1 MTPSMIMP
9 VTKRKTLG
17 QALVARGW
25 VTPQALDAAL
35 ERQRGEDRRQL
46 LGEMLVEQGLL
57 TEDQLCE
64 TLAEIHG
71 VPYAKVSPRICD
83 PKIIEVLPREF
94 IEKHGVLPMFLVHK
108 VLTVALAE
116 PSNLFLIEEIQQLTS
131 YTVQVVAST
140 PRDIAATLQA
150 HLPAANVFVIDDIID
165 EVRPEDFSLVET
177 QIEDIGNLKEVA
189 GHSPIIKLVNYLIY
203 NAVRDGASDI
213 HIEPDEKKTRVR
225 YRVDGRLFEKIC
237 PPHSMHPA
245 VISRIKIMA
254 GLDISERRLPQD
266 GGIHVLLEG
275 RPIDLRVSTMPEKW
289 GEKAVVRIIDNRN
302 IPVNLEKLGFSYDML
317 LSYKKVLEQ
326 PNGITLVTGP
336 TGSGKSTTLYASLAD
351 LHKPDIN
358 ICTVE
363 DPVEFNLSGVNQFQV
378 SDKIGFSFANAL
390 RSLLRQ
396 DPDVIMVG
404 EIRDAETARIA
415 IQAALTGHL
424 VLSTLHTND
433 APSSIIRLINMGIEP
448 YLIAASLRAVVAQ
461 RLVRKLCPACRESYE
476 PPVNVRHI
484 VEKTSGPFDV
494 LYRAKGCKKCRNT
507 GYSGRIGIYELL
519 VPDPEMLDVVVAGAS
534 IQKLRDL
541 CRDHHIATLRA
552 DGMIKVK
559 AGITTYEEI
568 LRATSL

>member
-1 MTPSMIMP
+1 MITP
-9 VTKRKTLG
+9 VTKRKSIG
-17 QALVARGW
+17 QILVGKGL
-25 VTPQALDAAL
+25 VTEAVLQAAL
-35 ERQRGEDRRQL
+35 EQQKAAGRHKL
-46 LGEMLVEQGLL
+46 LGELLVEQGLL
-57 TEDQLCE
+57 TEEQLCE
-64 TLAEIHG
+64 TLAEVYG
-71 VPYAKVSPRICD
+71 VPYAKVSPKICD
-83 PKIIEVLPREF
+83 PKVIEVLPREF
-94 IEKHGVLPMFLVHK
+94 IEKHGVLPMFLVNN

-116 PSNLFLIEEIQQLTS
+116 PSNLFLIEEIQQLTGH
-131 YTVQVVAST
+131 TVQIVAST
-140 PRDIAATLQA
+140 HRDIAATMQA
-150 HLPAANVFVIDDIID
+150 HLPAANVFVIDDIIE
-165 EVRPEDFSLVET
+165 EVRPEDFTLVES
-177 QIEDIGNLKEVA
+177 QIEDIGNLQEVA

-203 NAVRDGASDI
+203 NAVRDGASDV

-225 YRVDGRLFEKIC
+225 YRVDGRLFEKLC

-254 GLDISERRLPQD
+254 GLDIAERRLPQD

-302 IPVNLEKLGFSYDML
+302 IPVNLEKLGFAYDML
-317 LSYKKVLEQ
+317 TSYKKVLEQ

-336 TGSGKSTTLYASLAD
+336 TGSGKSTTLYASLSE

-378 SDKIGFSFANAL
+378 NEKIGFSFANAL

-404 EIRDAETARIA
+404 EIRDAETARIG

-433 APSSIIRLINMGIEP
+433 APSSIIRLVNMGIEP
-448 YLIAASLRAVVAQ
+448 YLIAASLRAIVAQ
-461 RLVRKLCPACRESYE
+461 RLVRKLCPNCREQYE
-476 PPVNVRHI
+476 PPVNIRHI
-484 VEKTSGPFDV
+484 VEKSGGPFDY
-494 LYRAKGCKKCRNT
+494 LYRPKGCKKCRNS
-507 GYSGRIGIYELL
+507 GYAGRIGIYELL
-519 VPDPEMLDVVVAGAS
+519 VPDPEMLDAVVAGAT
-534 IQKLRDL
+534 IQKLRDM
-541 CRDHHIATLRA
+541 CKERNVGTLRA
-552 DGMIKVK
+552 DGLLKVK

-568 LRATSL
+568 LRATSS

>member
-1 MTPSMIMP
+1 M
-9 VTKRKTLG
+9 TKRKSIG
-17 QALVARGW
+17 QILVAKGL
-25 VTPQALDAAL
+25 VPQQVLDATL
-35 ERQRGEDRRQL
+35 ENQKTNGRHQL
-46 LGEMLVEQGLL
+46 LGEMLVEQGLI
-57 TEDQLCE
+57 TEEQLCE
-64 TLAEIHG
+64 TLAEVYG
-71 VPYAKVSPRICD
+71 VPYAKVSPKICD

-94 IEKHGVLPMFLVHK
+94 IEKHAVLPMFLVNN

-116 PSNLFLIEEIQQLTS
+116 PSNLFLIEEIQQLTGH
-131 YTVQVVAST
+131 TVQVVAST
-140 PRDIAATLQA
+140 PRDISATMQA
-150 HLPAANVFVIDDIID
+150 HLPAANVFVIDDIIE
-165 EVRPEDFSLVET
+165 EVRPEDFTLVET
-177 QIEDIGNLKEVA
+177 QMEEIGNLQEVA

-225 YRVDGRLFEKIC
+225 YRVDGRLYEKLC

-302 IPVNLEKLGFSYDML
+302 IPVNLEKLGFAYEMHAI
-317 LSYKKVLEQ
+317 YKKVLEQ

-363 DPVEFNLSGVNQFQV
+363 DPVEYNLTGVNQFQV
-378 SDKIGFSFANAL
+378 NDKIGFTFANAL

-404 EIRDAETARIA
+404 EIRDAETARIG

-448 YLIAASLRAVVAQ
+448 YLLAASLRAVVAQ
-461 RLVRKLCPACRESYE
+461 RLVRKLCVACREQYE
-476 PPVNVRHI
+476 PPVNIRHI
-484 VEKTSGPFDV
+484 VEKSAGPFDY
-494 LYRAKGCKKCRNT
+494 LYRPKGCKKCRNS
-507 GYSGRIGIYELL
+507 GYAGRIGIYELL
-519 VPDPEMLDVVVAGAS
+519 VPDPEMLDAVVNGAS
-534 IQKLRDL
+534 IQKLREL
-541 CRDHHIATLRA
+541 CKERNIGTLRA
-552 DGMIKVK
+552 DGMVKVK

>member
-1 MTPSMIMP
+1 MITPL
-9 VTKRKTLG
+9 TKRKSLG
-17 QALVARGW
+17 QVLVGKGL
-25 VTPQALDAAL
+25 VTQQILDATL
-35 ERQRGEDRRQL
+35 EQQRAGGRHQL
-46 LGEMLVEQGLL
+46 LGEMLLEQSLI
-57 TEDQLCE
+57 TEEQLCE
-64 TLAEIHG
+64 TLAEMHE
-71 VPYAKVSPRICD
+71 VPYAKVSPKICD
-83 PKIIEVLPREF
+83 PKVIEVLPREF
-94 IEKHGVLPMFLVHK
+94 IEKHGVLPMFLVNN

-116 PSNLFLIEEIQQLTS
+116 PSNLFLIEEIQQLTNF
-131 YTVQVVAST
+131 TVQVVAST
-140 PRDIAATLQA
+140 QHDISATMQA
-150 HLPAANVFVIDDIID
+150 HLPAANVFVIDDIIE
-165 EVRPEDFSLVET
+165 EVRPEDFTLVET
-177 QIEDIGNLKEVA
+177 QMEEIGNLKEVA

-225 YRVDGRLFEKIC
+225 YRLDGRLYERIC
-237 PPHSMHPA
+237 PPHSMHNA

-302 IPVNLEKLGFSYDML
+302 IPVNLEKLGFAYEML
-317 LSYKKVLEQ
+317 VTYKKVIEQ
-326 PNGITLVTGP
+326 PNGIILVTGP
-336 TGSGKSTTLYASLAD
+336 TGSGKSTTLYASLAE

-363 DPVEFNLSGVNQFQV
+363 DPVEYNLTGVNQFQV
-378 SDKIGFSFANAL
+378 NDKIGFTFANAL

-433 APSSIIRLINMGIEP
+433 APSSIIRLVNMGIEP
-448 YLIAASLRAVVAQ
+448 YLIAASLRAVIAQ
-461 RLVRKLCPACRESYE
+461 RLVRKLCPACREQYD
-476 PPVNVRHI
+476 PPVNIRHI
-484 VEKTSGPFDV
+484 VEKSSGPFDF
-494 LYRAKGCKKCRNT
+494 LYRARGCKKCRNS

-519 VPDPEMLDVVVAGAS
+519 VPDSEMLDAVVAGAS
-534 IQKLRDL
+534 IQKLREY
-541 CRDHHIATLRA
+541 CRDQHIGTLRA
-552 DGMIKVK
+552 DGMVKVK

>member
-1 MTPSMIMP
+1 MI
-9 VTKRKTLG
+9 TTAAKRKNIG
-17 QALVARGW
+17 QILLEKNLI
-25 VTPQALDAAL
+25 TQATLDAGL
-35 ERQRGEDRRQL
+35 EFQKAPGQHKL
-46 LGEMLVEQGLL
+46 LGEIFLEQGLIS
-57 TEDQLCE
+57 EEQLCE
-64 TLAEIHG
+64 TLAECNG
-71 VPYAKVSPRICD
+71 VPYAKVSPKICD
-83 PKIIEVLPREF
+83 PKVIEALPREF
-94 IEKHGVLPMFLVHK
+94 IEKHAVLPMFLVNG

-116 PSNLFLIEEIQQLTS
+116 PSNLFLVEEIQQLTGHA
-131 YTVQVVAST
+131 VQVVAST
-140 PRDIAATLQA
+140 QRDIANTMQA

-165 EVRPEDFSLVET
+165 DVRPEDFSVLES
-177 QIEDIGNLKEVA
+177 QIEDIGNLQEVA

-203 NAVRDGASDI
+203 SAAREGASDI

-237 PPHSMHPA
+237 PPHHMHPA
-245 VISRIKIMA
+245 LVSRVKIMA

-289 GEKAVVRIIDNRN
+289 GEKAVIRIIDNRN
-302 IPVNLEKLGFSYDML
+302 IPVNLEKLGFAYEML
-317 LSYKKVLEQ
+317 SGFKKILEQ
-326 PNGITLVTGP
+326 PNGIILVTGP
-336 TGSGKSTTLYASLAD
+336 TGSGKSTTLYASLSE

-378 SDKIGFSFANAL
+378 NEKIGFSFASAL

-433 APSSIIRLINMGIEP
+433 APSSIVRLVNMGIEP
-448 YLIAASLRAVVAQ
+448 YLLAASLRSVIAQ
-461 RLVRKLCPACRESYE
+461 RLVRKLCPACREAYD
-476 PPVNVRHI
+476 PPVNIRHV
-484 VEKTSGPFDV
+484 VEKATGPFDT

-507 GYSGRIGIYELL
+507 GFSGRLGIYELL
-519 VPDPEMLDVVVAGAS
+519 IPDPEMLDAISSGAS
-534 IQKLRDL
+534 MQKLREMCKL
-541 CRDHHIATLRA
+541 RHIGTLRA
-552 DGMIKVK
+552 DGLVKVK

-568 LRATSL
+568 LRATAL

>member
-1 MTPSMIMP
+1 MITPVMKRKSLGQIL
-9 VTKRKTLG
+9 VTKG
-17 QALVARGW
+17 LVTA
-25 VTPQALDAAL
+25 QALDATL
-35 ERQRGEDRRQL
+35 EQQKGSGRHQL
-46 LGEMLVEQGLL
+46 LGEMLIEQGII
-57 TEDQLCE
+57 TEEQLCE
-64 TLAEIHG
+64 TLSEMHD
-71 VPYAKVSPRICD
+71 VPYAKVSPKICD
-83 PKIIEVLPREF
+83 PKVIEVLPREF
-94 IEKHGVLPMFLVHK
+94 IEKHSVLPMFLVNN
-108 VLTVALAE
+108 VLTVALSE

-140 PRDIAATLQA
+140 QRDIAATLQA
-150 HLPAANVFVIDDIID
+150 HLPAANVFVIDDIIE
-165 EVRPEDFSLVET
+165 EVRPEDFAIVET
-177 QIEDIGNLKEVA
+177 QMEEIGNLKEVA

-302 IPVNLEKLGFSYDML
+302 IPVNLEKLGFAYDML
-317 LSYKKVLEQ
+317 VCYKKVLEQ

-336 TGSGKSTTLYASLAD
+336 TGSGKSTTLYASLSD

-378 SDKIGFSFANAL
+378 NDKINFTFANAL

-433 APSSIIRLINMGIEP
+433 APSSIIRLVNMGIEP

-461 RLVRKLCPACRESYE
+461 RLVRKLCPVCREQFE
-476 PPVNVRHI
+476 PPVNIRHI
-484 VEKTSGPFDV
+484 VEKSAGPFDY
-494 LYRAKGCKKCRNT
+494 LYRPKGCKKCRNS

-519 VPDPEMLDVVVAGAS
+519 VPDAQMLDAVVIGAS
-534 IQKLRDL
+534 IQKLREL
-541 CRDHHIATLRA
+541 CREQHIGTLRA
-552 DGMIKVK
+552 DGMVKVK

>member
-1 MTPSMIMP
+1 MI
-9 VTKRKTLG
+9 TTAAKRKTIGQILISKG
-17 QALVARGW
+17 LVSEQALEA
-25 VTPQALDAAL
+25 TL
-35 ERQRGEDRRQL
+35 EQQKGSGRHQL
-46 LGEMLVEQGLL
+46 LGEMLVEQGML
-57 TEDQLCE
+57 TEEQLCE
-64 TLAEIHG
+64 TLAEVYN
-71 VPYAKVSPRICD
+71 VPYAKVSPKICD
-83 PKIIEVLPREF
+83 PKVIEVLPREF
-94 IEKHGVLPMFLVHK
+94 IEKHCVLPMFLVNN
-108 VLTVALAE
+108 VLTVALGE

-140 PRDIAATLQA
+140 HRDISATMQA
-150 HLPAANVFVIDDIID
+150 HLPAANVFVIDDIIE

-177 QIEDIGNLKEVA
+177 QLEDIGNLKEVA

-203 NAVRDGASDI
+203 TAVRDGASDV

-225 YRVDGRLFEKIC
+225 YRVDGRLYEKIC

-245 VISRIKIMA
+245 VISRVKIMA

-275 RPIDLRVSTMPEKW
+275 RPIDLRVSTMAEKW
-289 GEKAVVRIIDNRN
+289 GEKAVIRIIDNRN
-302 IPVNLEKLGFSYDML
+302 IPVNLEKLGFAYEML
-317 LSYKKVLEQ
+317 ASYKKVLEQ

-351 LHKPDIN
+351 IHKPDIN

-363 DPVEFNLSGVNQFQV
+363 DPVEYNLTGINQFQV
-378 SDKIGFSFANAL
+378 NEKIGFSFATAL

-404 EIRDAETARIA
+404 EIRDADTARIA

-433 APSSIIRLINMGIEP
+433 APSSIIRLINMGIDP
-448 YLIAASLRAVVAQ
+448 YLIAASLRAIVAQ
-461 RLVRKLCPACRESYE
+461 RLVRKLCPACREQFD

-484 VEKTSGPFDV
+484 VEKSAGPFDY
-494 LYRAKGCKKCRNT
+494 LYRPKGCKKCRSS

-519 VPDPEMLDVVVAGAS
+519 VPDAEMLDAVVAGAT
-534 IQKLRDL
+534 IQRLREM
-541 CRDHHIATLRA
+541 CKERNVGTLRA
-552 DGMIKVK
+552 DGMLKVK

>member
-1 MTPSMIMP
+1 M
-9 VTKRKTLG
+9 TKRKSIG
-17 QALVARGW
+17 QILVAKGL
-25 VTPQALDAAL
+25 VPQQVLDATL
-35 ERQRGEDRRQL
+35 ENQKTNGRHQL
-46 LGEMLVEQGLL
+46 LGEMLVEQGLI
-57 TEDQLCE
+57 TEEQLCE
-64 TLAEIHG
+64 TLAEVYG
-71 VPYAKVSPRICD
+71 VPYAKVSPKICD

-94 IEKHGVLPMFLVHK
+94 IEKHAVLPMFLVNN

-116 PSNLFLIEEIQQLTS
+116 PSNLFLIEEIQQLTGH
-131 YTVQVVAST
+131 TVQVVAST
-140 PRDIAATLQA
+140 PRDISATMQA
-150 HLPAANVFVIDDIID
+150 HLPAANVFVIDDIIE
-165 EVRPEDFSLVET
+165 EVRPEDFTLVET
-177 QIEDIGNLKEVA
+177 QMEEIGNLQEVA

-225 YRVDGRLFEKIC
+225 YRVDGRLYEKLC

-302 IPVNLEKLGFSYDML
+302 IPVNLEKLGFAYEML
-317 LSYKKVLEQ
+317 AIYKKVLEQ

-363 DPVEFNLSGVNQFQV
+363 DPVEYNLTGVNQFQV
-378 SDKIGFSFANAL
+378 NDKIGFTFANAL

-404 EIRDAETARIA
+404 EIRDAETARIG

-448 YLIAASLRAVVAQ
+448 YLLAASLRAVVAQ
-461 RLVRKLCPACRESYE
+461 RLVRKLCVACREQYE
-476 PPVNVRHI
+476 PPVNIRHI
-484 VEKTSGPFDV
+484 VEKSAGPFDY
-494 LYRAKGCKKCRNT
+494 LYRPKGCKKCRNS
-507 GYSGRIGIYELL
+507 GYAGRIGIYELL
-519 VPDPEMLDVVVAGAS
+519 VPDPEMLDAVVNGAS
-534 IQKLRDL
+534 IQKLREL
-541 CRDHHIATLRA
+541 CKERNIGTLRA
-552 DGMIKVK
+552 DGMVKVK

>member
-1 MTPSMIMP
+1 MITPAL
-9 VTKRKTLG
+9 KRKSIG
-17 QALVARGW
+17 QILVARGMIS
-25 VTPQALDAAL
+25 QEALDSTL
-35 ERQRGEDRRQL
+35 EQQKVSGRHQL

-57 TEDQLCE
+57 TEEQLCE
-64 TLAEIHG
+64 ILAEVYC
-71 VPYAKVSPRICD
+71 VPYAKVSPKICD
-83 PKIIEVLPREF
+83 PKVIELLPREF
-94 IEKHGVLPMFLVHK
+94 LEKHCVLPMFLVNN

-116 PSNLFLIEEIQQLTS
+116 PSNLFLVEEIQQFTG
-131 YTVQVVAST
+131 YVVQVVAST
-140 PRDIAATLQA
+140 QRDISATMQA
-150 HLPAANVFVIDDIID
+150 HLPAANVFVIDDIIE
-165 EVRPEDFSLVET
+165 EVRPEDFTLVESA
-177 QIEDIGNLKEVA
+177 IEDIGNLQEVA

-213 HIEPDEKKTRVR
+213 HVEPDEKKTRVR
-225 YRVDGRLFEKIC
+225 YRVDGRLFEKLC
-237 PPHSMHPA
+237 PPHSMHNA

-289 GEKAVVRIIDNRN
+289 GEKAVIRIIDNRN
-302 IPVNLEKLGFSYDML
+302 IPVNLEKLGFAYEML
-317 LSYKKVLEQ
+317 TSYKKVLEQ
-326 PNGITLVTGP
+326 PNGILLVTGP

-358 ICTVE
+358 ICAVE

-378 SDKIGFSFANAL
+378 NDKIGFTFANAL

-404 EIRDAETARIA
+404 EIRDTETARIA

-433 APSSIIRLINMGIEP
+433 APSSIIRLVNMGIEP
-448 YLIAASLRAVVAQ
+448 YLIAASLRAIVAQ
-461 RLVRKLCPACRESYE
+461 RLVRKLCSACREQYE
-476 PPVNVRHI
+476 PPVNIHHI
-484 VEKTSGPFDV
+484 VEKAAGPFDC
-494 LYRAKGCKKCRNT
+494 LYRPKGCKKCRNS

-519 VPDPEMLDVVVAGAS
+519 VPDAEMLDAVVVGAS
-534 IQKLRDL
+534 IQHLREM
-541 CRDHHIATLRA
+541 CKERNIGTLRA